1 VLFDETRWGAVA
13 AMLPGAGFWSG
24 TACTH
29 ELVEADIQ
37 QLSIEQLGN
46 VEITSVSK
54 PPQVHAMAAAGV
66 HAISHSDVT
75 CANTN
80 VPSKLLVL
88 IDGRSVHSETRLR
101 F

>member
-1 VLFDETRWGAVA
+1 
-13 AMLPGAGFWSG
+13 MLPGAGFWSG

-54 PPQVHAMAAAGV
+54 TRQVHSMAAAAV
-66 HAISHSDVT
+66 HAIGHSDLI

-80 VPSKLLVL
+80 VPGRLLVL

>member
-13 AMLPGAGFWSG
+13 TLFPGAGFWSG
-24 TACTH
+24 SACTH
-29 ELVEADIQ
+29 QCAEADIQ

-46 VEITSVSK
+46 VEITWVSK
-54 PPQVHAMAAAGV
+54 VPRVHSMAAAV
-66 HAISHSDVT
+66 RATSHGDVI

-80 VPSKLLVL
+80 IPSKLLVL
-88 IDGRSVHSETRLR
+88 IDGRSVHFETRLR

>member
-1 VLFDETRWGAVA
+1 VLFDETRWGAMA
-13 AMLPGAGFWSG
+13 AILPGAGFWSG
-24 TACTH
+24 AECT
-29 ELVEADIQ
+29 LQIVEGDIQ

-46 VEITSVSK
+46 VEITSISNT
-54 PPQVHAMAAAGV
+54 PQVHSMAAADV
-66 HAISHSDVT
+66 HAISHGDLI

-88 IDGRSVHSETRLR
+88 IDGRSFHCETRLR